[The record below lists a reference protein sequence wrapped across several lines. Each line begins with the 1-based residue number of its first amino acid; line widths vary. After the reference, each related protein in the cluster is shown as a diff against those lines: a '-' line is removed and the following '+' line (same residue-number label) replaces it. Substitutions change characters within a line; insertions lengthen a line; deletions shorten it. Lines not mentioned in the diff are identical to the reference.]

1 MSTTDYLVDS
11 ALVLLV
17 LLQIKWRPLTTRALV
32 RPLVIV
38 GVAVVSYF
46 NSIPTAGNDLVL
58 IVVLA
63 AFGGLIGLAAGQ
75 ATFVRRNRD
84 GVVEA
89 RAGWA
94 AGVLWVLGMGL
105 RFGFLIWINTRSGG
119 VSLDHFSVAHSITG
133 AAAWTDALLAMA
145 VFEVVGRSALL
156 ALRRSRLRSGNGRA
170 VAELV

>member
-1 MSTTDYLVDS
+1 MSITDYLIDS

-17 LLQIKWRPLTTRALV
+17 LLQIKWRPLNNRTLI

-38 GVAVVSYF
+38 AIAVVSYF

-75 ATFVRRNRD
+75 ATFVRRRSPD

-94 AGVLWVLGMGL
+94 AGVLWILGMGL
-105 RFGFLIWINTRSGG
+105 RLRIGNG
-119 VSLDHFSVAHSITG
+119 H
-133 AAAWTDALLAMA
+133 AAAELA
-145 VFEVVGRSALL
+145 
-156 ALRRSRLRSGNGRA
+156 
-170 VAELV
+170 